1 MRYELNRSAHT
12 VAAYTRDL
20 TQLADWVAGC
30 NGCFDPTALTQTDIR
45 TWLRHLAA
53 SGDKPATVRRKTQA
67 VRSLYRFLLKRGRTK
82 SDPTEDIVLA
92 KLPRPLP
99 DTVAERDMEAVLAHP
114 DSTDYGPDDL
124 VIDLLYSTGMRR
136 AELIGL
142 RLKDY
147 DPLRHELKVLG
158 KRDKQRIIPLPE
170 VLCLSIDRYIASTLP
185 PGTPAD
191 APLLVRKNGRPLNNY
206 ALSRI
211 VKEKLS
217 ATACRKKSPH
227 VLRHSFATAM
237 LNHGADINTVKEFL
251 GHASLAA
258 TQIYTHLSF
267 GELKTNYQRAHPR
280 ALKNQQIMELQ
291 IKAIHFEISDKL
303 TAFTNKKIEKLVRR
317 YEDINTAEVSYTL
330 VKPEA
335 ANNKE
340 AGVKLLMPGEDL
352 FASKTADTFEEALD
366 LSLEALEKQ
375 LEKRKGKK

>member
-20 TQLADWVAGC
+20 TQLALWTAGRC
-30 NGCFDPTALTQTDIR
+30 GCFDPTALTQADIR
-45 TWLRHLAA
+45 SWLRHLAA
-53 SGDKPATVRRKTQA
+53 SGDKPATIRRKTHA
-67 VRSLYRFLLKRGRTK
+67 VRSLYRFMIKRGRTQ

-92 KLPRPLP
+92 TVPRPLP
-99 DTVAERDMEAVLAHP
+99 DTVAERDMETVLAHKDSP
-114 DSTDYGPDDL
+114 DSGADDL

-142 RLKDY
+142 RLRDY
-147 DPLRHELKVLG
+147 DPQRRELKVLG
-158 KRDKQRIIPLPE
+158 KRDKQRTIPLPAE
-170 VLCLSIDRYIASTLP
+170 LCARIDRYIAYYI
-185 PGTPAD
+185 TPDSPAES
-191 APLLVRKNGRPLNNY
+191 PLILRKNGRPLNNY

-217 ATACRKKSPH
+217 TTACRKKSPH

-280 ALKNQQIMELQ
+280 AIKNQQIMELQ

-317 YEDINTAEVSYTL
+317 YEDINTAEVCYTL

-340 AGVKLLMPGEDL
+340 AGVKLLLPGEDL